1 MANPD
6 NHHDTTPTY
15 PIGVGLLTPVIENP
29 DSYGICDSGDVS
41 DRPPCAI
48 RTYQTSVSDPELLQ
62 NGANGS
68 SMTWDLFIALTIAGE
83 GGIFYIDPELESNRS
98 FEMEFDPDLTTFR
111 TLFESAIYRQLVAA
125 CGGTSCTE
133 ADFVKFLAGPPFNQ
147 WGIEA
152 WYSLAFVNVD
162 QTIARLKDRGTV
174 LYTNFIDNA
183 QTRLSGEVDNSVIR
197 WGNPSDIIELDDA
210 KAVASYIDPD
220 ADYGKVGSDPDRVYF
235 WIK

>member
-1 MANPD
+1 
-6 NHHDTTPTY
+6 
-15 PIGVGLLTPVIENP
+15 VIENP
-29 DSYGICDSGDVS
+29 DSYGSCDSGEVS

-48 RTYQTSVSDPELLQ
+48 RTYQVAVADAELMN
-62 NGANGS
+62 NGANGT

-83 GGIFYIDPELESNRS
+83 GGIFYINPELESNKP
-98 FEMEFDPDLTTFR
+98 FEMEFSPDLATFR

-125 CGGTSCTE
+125 CDGASCTE

-152 WYSLAFVNVD
+152 WYSLAFTNVD
-162 QTIARLKDRGTV
+162 QTIARLKGRGTV

-183 QTRLSGEVDNSVIR
+183 QTRLSGDVDERVIR
-197 WGNPSDIIELDDA
+197 WGNPQNFDELNT
-210 KAVASYIDPD
+210 AVAYASYIDATASYGRVNPD
-220 ADYGKVGSDPDRVYF
+220 DEDRVYF